1 MQTERAK
8 WLHALAIYIRGVCM
22 GAADVVPGVSGGTIA
37 FITGIYPKLID
48 SLTAVDLQS
57 LRLLLR
63 FNIKALWQRF
73 DGNFLVLLF
82 AGILSAIFSLAHL
95 ISFLLDTYPILIWS
109 VFFGLISASAITLL
123 VREGIYQLPTLV
135 SFLLGMGLVLVIA
148 NLSVHQISPG
158 LPMVYLVGVVAIS
171 AMLLP
176 GLSGS
181 FLLLLLGMYEP
192 TLEAVKTF
200 NGAYLLCFALGAVTG
215 LISFSHLISW
225 LLKHHYATTLMFLIG
240 LLFGSLYA
248 VWPWRTFDDSNQAI
262 WPSDFA
268 LMADPMILPALA
280 CMILAGVAV
289 LVIEYLASKF
299 SVEQQSTE

>member
-1 MQTERAK
+1 MQAGRAK
-8 WLHALAIYIRGVCM
+8 WLYALAIYIRGACM

-63 FNIKALWQRF
+63 FDIKALWQRF

-95 ISFLLDTYPILIWS
+95 ISYLLDTYPILIWS
-109 VFFGLISASAITLL
+109 VFFGLILASAITLL
-123 VREGIYQLPTLV
+123 IREGIYQLPTLV
-135 SFLLGMGLVLVIA
+135 SFLLGIALVLVISSM
-148 NLSVHQISPG
+148 SVHQVSPG
-158 LPMVYLVGVVAIS
+158 LPMVYLVGVIAIS

-181 FLLLLLGMYEP
+181 FLLLLFGMYEP

-200 NGAYLLCFALGAVTG
+200 NGAYLICFALGAATG
-215 LISFSHLISW
+215 LISFSHLIGW

-240 LLFGSLYA
+240 LLFGALYA
-248 VWPWRTFDDSNQAI
+248 VWPWRTFGDGNQAI
-262 WPSDFA
+262 WPGDFA

-299 SVEQQSTE
+299 SVEQQNAE

>member
-1 MQTERAK
+1 LKAKRAK
-8 WLHALAIYIRGVCM
+8 WLHALAIYIRGACM

-48 SLTAVDLQS
+48 CLTAVDLQS

-63 FNIKALWQRF
+63 FDIKALWQGF
-73 DGNFLVLLF
+73 DGNFLALLF

-95 ISFLLDTYPILIWS
+95 ISFLLDTYPIPIWS
-109 VFFGLISASAITLL
+109 VFFGLILASAITLL
-123 VREGIYQLPTLV
+123 VREGIYQLSTIV
-135 SFLLGMGLVLVIA
+135 SFMLGIALVLVISGMSA
-148 NLSVHQISPG
+148 HQVSPA
-158 LPMVYLVGVVAIS
+158 LPMVYLIGVVAIS

-181 FLLLLLGMYEP
+181 FLLLLFGMYEP
-192 TLEAVKTF
+192 TLEAVKSF
-200 NGAYLLCFALGAVTG
+200 NGPYLITFALGAATG

-248 VWPWRTFDDSNQAI
+248 VWPWRTFDGSNQAM
-262 WPSDFA
+262 WPGDFA
-268 LMADPMILPALA
+268 LIADPMILPALA
-280 CMILAGVAV
+280 CMILSAVAV
-289 LVIEYLASKF
+289 LVIEYYVSKF
-299 SVEQQSTE
+299 SVEQQITE